1 MNKKDKNEMSVEEM
15 MKRLDENDGRENI
28 KTEEYDYL
36 EDYVKLMNKLLKV
49 ESGEKEEQIVKDF
62 FNCSDK
68 EFNNKDHVKNTQ
80 PQIKAWQF
88 LRALWTIR
96 DLVKTEV
103 T

>member
-1 MNKKDKNEMSVEEM
+1 MSVEEM
-15 MKRLDENDGRENI
+15 MKRLDENDERENI
-28 KTEEYDYL
+28 KTEAYDYL
-36 EDYVKLMNKLLKV
+36 EDCVQLMNKLLKV

-96 DLVKTEV
+96 DLVKAEANNYE
-103 T
+103 